1 MAPRAHDVRKK
12 KNIRAREPEEDM
24 RKTRKSEGST
34 ERKIHKKKVE
44 RKGARDADD
53 KYTLGCLFTG
63 PKIYI
68 QTP

>member
-34 ERKIHKKKVE
+34 ERKIHKKVE
-44 RKGARDADD
+44 RKG
-53 KYTLGCLFTG
+53 LEMQMINI
-63 PKIYI
+63 P
-68 QTP
+68 